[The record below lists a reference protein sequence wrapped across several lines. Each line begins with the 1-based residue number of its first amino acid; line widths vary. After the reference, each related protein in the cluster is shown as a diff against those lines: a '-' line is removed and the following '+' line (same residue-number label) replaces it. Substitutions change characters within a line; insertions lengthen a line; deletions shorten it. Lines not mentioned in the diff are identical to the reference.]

1 MLERVLALLVMPAP
15 RVRIPLLLKHSYL
28 LLVSIGCG
36 TYFAREYP
44 KMLMAAGMDEYLVA
58 VNGKGS
64 YAVGGSAVAKAILED
79 LERLNLISSFK
90 DDGEGNYRVHAK
102 RKKE

>member
-1 MLERVLALLVMPAP
+1 
-15 RVRIPLLLKHSYL
+15 
-28 LLVSIGCG
+28 
-36 TYFAREYP
+36 
-44 KMLMAAGMDEYLVA
+44 MLMAAGMDEYLVA

-64 YAVGGSAVAKAILED
+64 YTVGGSAAAKAILED

-90 DDGEGNYRVHAK
+90 DDDQGSYRVYAK